1 MKIRLLQRQEKKL
14 KRLHGLKIHQNH
26 QTLWMTQERK
36 NRGLKRH
43 QAMEKKAAKKTRKK
57 LKRPNSPKKHQ
68 KLQCLLIKARTIKVI
83 IKRLQGQQKGMVAM
97 PGTVYWCSLRICTKN
112 RLSHQKSSLSLAA
125 PR

>member
-14 KRLHGLKIHQNH
+14 KRLHGLKKHQNH
-26 QTLWMTQERK
+26 QTLSMTQARK

-43 QAMEKKAAKKTRKK
+43 QAIEKKAAKKARKK
-57 LKRPNSPKKHQ
+57 LKRSNSPKKHQ
-68 KLQCLLIKARTIKVI
+68 KLQCSLIKARTMKAI
-83 IKRLQGQQKGMVAM
+83 IKRLQGEQRDMVAM

-112 RLSHQKSSLSLAA
+112 RLSHQKSSLPLAA